1 MIGRLRAFVAAT
13 LVPRTP
19 LGRWL
24 AAAGIVDAFGTGL
37 FVTGSALYF
46 TRSIGLTAG
55 QVGIGLTLA
64 ALAGFVAAV
73 PIGALADRL
82 RAGRVYLAL
91 QVWRS
96 AGYVAYA
103 LAGNFPVFVA
113 VACLIGLADTAVP
126 PVWQAMTAA
135 AVPAEDRVDTLAKA
149 RAVRNIG
156 FGLGAL
162 SAAVVIQIGTRPA
175 FMALVLVNAVTFLGE
190 AALLRRAGF
199 GRLVT
204 TGTGGGPRRG
214 LGADA
219 RYVTFALLN
228 GVLTY
233 HMPLLSLGLP
243 LWIVTATAVP
253 PAMIGVLVAVNTAL
267 AVLLQARLARDAV
280 TLPGA
285 AGDMV
290 KAGLSL
296 GAFGVAAYLLA
307 YVGVAWLAVALALV
321 AVVLLTGGEL
331 WQSAGAWTISYELAP
346 PERRARYLATYQ
358 LGSAL
363 QGILAPLVIT
373 QVVLRLSGGW
383 LLFAGV
389 AAVAGLLHRPL
400 AARGAALVHPPEPA
414 AQPPQTI

>member
-1 MIGRLRAFVAAT
+1 MIGRLGVFAAAA
-13 LVPRTP
+13 LVPRTSH
-19 LGRWL
+19 GRWL
-24 AAAGIVDAFGTGL
+24 AGSGAVDAFGTGL

-46 TRSIGLTAG
+46 TQVVGLTPG
-55 QVGIGLTLA
+55 QVGLGLTLA
-64 ALAGFVAAV
+64 ALSGFLAAV
-73 PIGALADRL
+73 PIGMVADRL

-96 AGYVAYA
+96 AGYVAYG
-103 LAGNFPVFVA
+103 LAGDFPTFVV

-135 AVPAEDRVDTLAKA
+135 AVPAEHRVDTLAKA

-162 SAAVVIQIGTRPA
+162 SAAVVIHIGTRQA
-175 FMALVLVNAVTFLGE
+175 FMALVFANAVTYAVE
-190 AALLRRAGF
+190 AVLLRRAGF
-199 GRLVT
+199 GRLET
-204 TGTGGGPRRG
+204 AGPAGQTRRDLGG
-214 LGADA
+214 DA
-219 RYVTFALLN
+219 RYVASALLN

-243 LWIVTATAVP
+243 LWIVTATTVP

-267 AVLLQARLARDAV
+267 AVLLQARLARSAV

-285 AGDMV
+285 AGSMV

-296 GAFGVAAYLLA
+296 AAFGVTAFLLA
-307 YVGVAWLAVALALV
+307 YVGAPWVAAAVAV
-321 AVVLLTGGEL
+321 AAVILLTGGEL

-358 LGSAL
+358 LGAAL

-373 QVVLRLSGGW
+373 GVVLRLSGGW
-383 LLFAGV
+383 LLFAAV

-400 AARGAALVHPPEPA
+400 AHARRAAARPPEPA
-414 AQPPQTI
+414 SPEPAT

>member
-1 MIGRLRAFVAAT
+1 MIGSLRAFAGAT
-13 LVPRTP
+13 LVPHSR

-24 AAAGIVDAFGTGL
+24 AGAGAVDAFGTGL

-46 TRSIGLTAG
+46 TRVVGLTPG
-55 QVGIGLTLA
+55 QVGLGLTLA
-64 ALAGFVAAV
+64 ALAGFLAAV
-73 PIGALADRL
+73 PIGMVADRL
-82 RAGRVYLAL
+82 RAGRVYLLL
-91 QVWRS
+91 QVWRA
-96 AGYVAYA
+96 AGYVAYG
-103 LAGNFPVFVA
+103 LVGDFPAFVV

-135 AVPAEDRVDTLAKA
+135 AVPADQRVDTLAKA
-149 RAVRNIG
+149 RAVRNVG

-162 SAAVVIQIGTRPA
+162 SAAVVIQIGTRQA
-175 FMALVLVNAVTFLGE
+175 FIALVLLNAATFAAE

-199 GRLVT
+199 GRLST
-204 TGTGGGPRRG
+204 TAPAGQERRSFGG
-214 LGADA
+214 DA
-219 RYVTFALLN
+219 RYVAFALLN

-243 LWIVTATAVP
+243 LWIATATAVP

-267 AVLLQARLARDAV
+267 AVLLQARLARTAV

-285 AGDMV
+285 ASDMV

-296 GAFGVAAYLLA
+296 AAFGVVAYLLA
-307 YVGVAWLAVALALV
+307 YVGAAWLAAAVAVA

-331 WQSAGAWTISYELAP
+331 WQQAGSWTISYELAP

-358 LGSAL
+358 LGAAL

-373 QVVLRLSGGW
+373 YVVLPLRGGW
-383 LLFAGV
+383 LLFAGA

-400 AARGAALVHPPEPA
+400 MNARRAAAAPSQA
-414 AQPPQTI
+414 A